1 MKHDREIAGI
11 GAILVALSALLYFV
25 HYLIFRDAHHI
36 FLYLVGDLAFLPLEV
51 FLVVVVIERVLAS
64 REKRS
69 LIFKLNMLVGA
80 FYSEVGTGLLSKVT
94 RLFPDQAD
102 IREHL
107 GVKAQWSADDFE
119 SARTFA
125 GSFKG
130 MADLDEAALE
140 TLKSLLVQ
148 KRPFLLGLLE
158 NPSLMEHERFTD
170 MLWALFH
177 LTEELEARPSMKG
190 LPPPDLTH
198 IAGDINRV
206 YGHLTTQW
214 LSYSEHLK
222 THYPYLFSLL
232 VRTHPFQ
239 SNPVPTVQ

>member
-1 MKHDREIAGI
+1 MKHNREIAGI

-25 HYLIFRDAHHI
+25 HYLVFRDAHHI
-36 FLYLVGDLAFLPLEV
+36 FLYLLGDLAFLPLEV

-80 FYSEVGTGLLSKVT
+80 FYSEVGAGLLGSLT
-94 RLFPDQAD
+94 RLFPGRSA
-102 IREHL
+102 ISEHL
-107 GVKAQWSADDFE
+107 GVKAKWTADDFN

-125 GSFKG
+125 RSFKEV
-130 MADLDEAALE
+130 AQLDESALE
-140 TLKSLLVQ
+140 ALKSFLVG
-148 KRPFLLGLLE
+148 KRHFLLGLLE
-158 NPSLMEHERFTD
+158 NPNLMEHESFTD

-190 LPPPDLTH
+190 LTPADLAH
-198 IAGDINRV
+198 IAGDISRI

-214 LSYSEHLK
+214 LTYSEHLK
-222 THYPYLFSLL
+222 AHYPYLFSLL

-239 SNPVPTVQ
+239 DNPTPTMQ